1 MLTTLRK
8 LQLFGL
14 KPRGGWGGVWRK
26 QLRNSQG
33 TLVRLVNLQ
42 RCQWV
47 PPVAR
52 ILHKV
57 IFRPESKLEG
67 LYIPVFFLFTSPL
80 FSCRGIPSVVSESL
94 NFIYPT
100 HRGSNVFDLNR
111 AA

>member
-42 RCQWV
+42 RWV

-67 LYIPVFFLFTSPL
+67 LYQCFFYLLVHYSHAGEFPL
-80 FSCRGIPSVVSESL
+80 WLASL
-94 NFIYPT
+94 
-100 HRGSNVFDLNR
+100 
-111 AA
+111 